1 MLDLLGVI
9 GVQTVFRTYP
19 KTPLRAYIL
28 FNTTMVMW
36 SCCSNVKLSKWLCF
50 WSLLDHREA
59 EVLLYFLHVNQ
70 CWQLPVDYYY
80 THIERWAHSRS
91 FTCYIISS
99 EVHCVNNTH
108 HSCRWREVFWWRL
121 LCFGL
126 WGSCSPDGCGF
137 RWVSTSTFTEFSPSA
152 FQIEQGIFQH
162 SISNL
167 TVFFGKHTLFL
178 LVHNNRIISGKKNTK
193 HGQLP
198 EKRTFLF
205 EP

>member
-28 FNTTMVMW
+28 FNTTVVMW

-50 WSLLDHREA
+50 RSLLDHREA
-59 EVLLYFLHVNQ
+59 EVLLYFLHVHQ

-137 RWVSTSTFTEFSPSA
+137 RWVFTITELFQGKIYKTRSAPWKTDLFIWAIAQTSAVARKSCKIKSLHCPQFFLALSA
-152 FQIEQGIFQH
+152 
-162 SISNL
+162 
-167 TVFFGKHTLFL
+167 VF
-178 LVHNNRIISGKKNTK
+178 
-193 HGQLP
+193 
-198 EKRTFLF
+198 
-205 EP
+205 